1 MPSVHSAINLTDNAE
16 LQRSSHSP
24 KYHLLFTHSSNH
36 NPTYKTESTMNLTDK
51 DKTEYIETNSHCDLA
66 KRLGVSMLTL
76 DTYAE
81 EQGWKEEHRIYWHDK
96 SIEILKQELVNGNI
110 AAVKE
115 MLKVTGSV
123 RPVGRPR
130 KSDVERQVAIEK
142 RLAEEMEAD
151 VIRMSLVSRK

>member
-1 MPSVHSAINLTDNAE
+1 
-16 LQRSSHSP
+16 
-24 KYHLLFTHSSNH
+24 
-36 NPTYKTESTMNLTDK
+36 MNLTDK

-66 KRLGVSMLTL
+66 KRLGVTMLTL

-96 SIEILKQELVNGNI
+96 SIEILKQELANGNI

-130 KSDVERQVAIEK
+130 KADVERQVAIEK
-142 RLAEEMEAD
+142 RIAEEMEED
-151 VIRMSLVSRK
+151 VRRMSLVSSK